1 MSGAP
6 QHDTGQDLR
15 WMRAALAQARQAVGT
30 TAENPPV
37 GCVIVRD
44 GALLG
49 RGFTQPGGRPHAET
63 VALAHARAVDRAR
76 SATVGA
82 TAYVTLEPCSH
93 HGQTPPCAEALIEA
107 GIVRV
112 VVAAT
117 DPDPRV
123 DGGGL
128 ARLRAA
134 GVDVSTGLLRDEAE
148 RVMAGFLSRI
158 RRGRPYVTLK
168 IATSLDGR
176 IATATGHSQ
185 WITGEAAR
193 ARAHLMRARSDAIL
207 VGIGTALADDPSLT
221 CRLPGLEARSP
232 ERIVLDSD
240 LRLPADSALVRGA
253 AEVPVSIFTTRRTDA
268 AAHLTSSVGDGL
280 TIETVT
286 ADPNGHPSIAAVLE
300 NLAERGI
307 GRLMV
312 EGGAR
317 VATAFLKAGLVDEI
331 AWFRAPLVI
340 GGDGLSAIAS
350 LGLDRLDLAAKWT
363 PITVETLGRDRLE
376 TFRLETGGV
385 CA

>member
-1 MSGAP
+1 
-6 QHDTGQDLR
+6 
-15 WMRAALAQARQAVGT
+15 MRAALDLARQAVGT

-37 GCVIVRD
+37 GCIIVRD

-49 RGFTQPGGRPHAET
+49 RGFTQPGGRPHAEA
-63 VALAHARAVDRAR
+63 VALAHARDPDMAP

-93 HGQTPPCAEALIEA
+93 HGKTPPCAEALIEA
-107 GIVRV
+107 GIARV
-112 VVAAT
+112 VVAAP

-128 ARLRAA
+128 ARLREA
-134 GVDVSTGLLRDEAE
+134 GVAVSTGLLRDEAE

-168 IATSLDGR
+168 LATSLDGR
-176 IATATGHSQ
+176 IATAMGHSQ

-193 ARAHLMRARSDAIL
+193 ARAHLMRAQSDAIL
-207 VGIGTALADDPSLT
+207 VGIGTVLADDPSLT
-221 CRLPGLEARSP
+221 CRLPGLEALSP
-232 ERIVLDSD
+232 ARVVLDND
-240 LRLPADSALVRGA
+240 LRLSLDSALVRGA
-253 AEVPVSIFTTRRTDA
+253 GDVPVSVFTTRSAEA
-268 AAHLTSSVGDGL
+268 AAHLTSTAGDGL

-286 ADPNGHPSIAAVLE
+286 ADPDGRPAIAAVLE
-300 NLAERGI
+300 RLAERGI

-312 EGGAR
+312 EGGAG

-331 AWFRAPLVI
+331 AWFRAPVVI
-340 GGDGLSAIAS
+340 GGDGLSAVAS
-350 LGLDRLDLAAKWT
+350 IGLDRLDLAAKWT
-363 PITVETLGRDRLE
+363 PTGVETLGRDTLQ